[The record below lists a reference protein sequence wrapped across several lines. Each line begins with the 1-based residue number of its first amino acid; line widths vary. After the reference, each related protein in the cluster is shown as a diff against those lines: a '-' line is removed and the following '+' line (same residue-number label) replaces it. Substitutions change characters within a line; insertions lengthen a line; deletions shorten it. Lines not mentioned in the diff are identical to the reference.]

1 MLCYSR
7 NSWDFNVMWL
17 MLIKKDRLHL
27 CTLEVLDFIC
37 VVWGNLSNL
46 KAVDRVSIDEVPL
59 GSICLNKKE
68 SMAPD
73 LRSVPA
79 QPCLVNITSWLRS
92 LGCETGTGVCPVGES
107 LCCS

>member
-1 MLCYSR
+1 MVNADKERQTSSLYSR
-7 NSWDFNVMWL
+7 SSRFY
-17 MLIKKDRLHL
+17 L
-27 CTLEVLDFIC
+27 CGL
-37 VVWGNLSNL
+37 GNLSNL
-46 KAVDRVSIDEVPL
+46 KAVDRVSIDKVPL

-73 LRSVPA
+73 IRSVPA

-92 LGCETGTGVCPVGES
+92 QGCETGTGVCPVGES